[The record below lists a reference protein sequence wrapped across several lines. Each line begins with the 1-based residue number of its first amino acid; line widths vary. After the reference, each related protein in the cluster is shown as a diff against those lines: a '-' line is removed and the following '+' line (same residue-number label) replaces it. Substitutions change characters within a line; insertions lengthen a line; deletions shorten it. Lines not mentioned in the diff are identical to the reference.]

1 MTMPAPSVT
10 PMTNVATA
18 ITGNDDVKPST
29 ASGMHPRLHIA
40 IITDR

>member
-1 MTMPAPSVT
+1 MTMPAPSVN

-18 ITGNDDVKPST
+18 ITANDVVKPNT
-29 ASGMHPRLHIA
+29 TSGMAPRLHIA